1 MNLIKGN
8 QEAQAQCDWG
18 EDESGIIRR
27 VTGPVGIGK
36 KVESVHNHPEV
47 WLRNLGHP
55 DDLQRS
61 YVTFQFL
68 GICSIILASKPIDIP
83 FGFPLQL
90 DNDVFLLQQVRFGH
104 E

>member
-47 WLRNLGHP
+47 WLRN
-55 DDLQRS
+55 
-61 YVTFQFL
+61 VTFQFL
-68 GICSIILASKPIDIP
+68 GIRSIILASEPIDIP
-83 FGFPLQL
+83 LGFPLQL
-90 DNDVFLLQQVRFGH
+90 DNDVFLLQ
-104 E
+104 